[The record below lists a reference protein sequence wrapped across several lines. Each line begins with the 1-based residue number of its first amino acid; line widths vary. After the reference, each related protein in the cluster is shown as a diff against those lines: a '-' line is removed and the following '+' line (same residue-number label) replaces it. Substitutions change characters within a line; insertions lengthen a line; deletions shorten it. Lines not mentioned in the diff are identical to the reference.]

1 MRSGGGFPEVKAKD
15 YWLEQVRLGRAF
27 AAQDSVAGGVGTNGH
42 LQLWNPPGSAVRVL
56 VRMVSLGISVAG
68 AAYLSLYNTAI
79 SIPDAQ
85 GVNLLSGGAAGVA
98 LLREE
103 AVAGPLGTLLWAHQV
118 PAVTPVWVQEP
129 WICELAAGQ
138 GFMAVGDANVSLS
151 ASFWWLEV

>member
-85 GVNLLSGGAAGVA
+85 GVNLLSGGAAGAPVKAPLKTYVQSRPAQPFLTEGELRA
-98 LLREE
+98 LHPALADDR
-103 AVAGPLGTLLWAHQV
+103 TWAHV
-118 PAVTPVWVQEP
+118 LGVVARK
-129 WICELAAGQ
+129 EL
-138 GFMAVGDANVSLS
+138 
-151 ASFWWLEV
+151 